1 MKTFKL
7 TNFNNLITMDPT
19 VAICVIFSP
28 FFPLFYKA
36 PYPPNKEKPELEK
49 LKRNL
54 TKYH

>member
-28 FFPLFYKA
+28 FFPLLYKA